1 MTMKTGVLEKRLVKM
16 KTIII
21 DSFDTYKEY
30 LGRLIAIPSFLK
42 KDDSDAPFGKDIE
55 RVLDEMLS
63 ICHENGFKTYKDPE
77 GCYGY
82 ADIGDGD
89 SMFGVLCHLDV
100 VDAGEISAWN
110 THPFELVEKD
120 GYLYGR
126 GTSDDKGPTLSAF
139 FGLLTALKQGYK
151 LNKKVRFIFGVDEE
165 SLWRCMRSYVQKERL
180 PDLGIAPD
188 SIFPLTYAEKGLIE
202 FKIKSNESSSL
213 NIKGGGPLNALPSLA
228 SVGYHESIKNSLDSL
243 NYEYRVNDNTIDVL
257 GKAMHAKD
265 ADKGIN
271 AIVRL
276 CQAVEQI
283 EPSLNMIKLINRYM
297 SDANGKQIFGEVSDE
312 ISGKL
317 KLNVGSLEI
326 RDGFQ
331 ELGIDLR
338 FPVTYPVEKIRE
350 GIRNICTEF
359 GLDLEDYDYLPS
371 IYIDKESDFI
381 KKLMKSYQ
389 DVSGDYESQ
398 AISSGGA
405 TYARSMPNVVAF
417 GGLMKDD
424 PSCAHQANECINIDS
439 TLKAIEIYAN
449 TFINLCTG
457 GKL

>member
-1 MTMKTGVLEKRLVKM
+1 MKEIVKN
-16 KTIII
+16 
-21 DSFDTYKEY
+21 SFEMYKEY
-30 LGRLIAIPSFLK
+30 LGRLIAIPSFLIN
-42 KDDSDAPFGKDIE
+42 DGSDTAFGKDID

-63 ICHENGFKTYKDPE
+63 ICKENGFETYKDPD

-82 ADIGDGD
+82 ADIGEGD

-100 VDAGEISAWN
+100 VDAGELSAWN
-110 THPFELVEKD
+110 THPFKLEEKD
-120 GYLYGR
+120 GFLYGR
-126 GTSDDKGPTLSAF
+126 GTSDDKGPTLSAL

-165 SLWRCMRSYVQKERL
+165 SLWRCMRSYIKKERL
-180 PDLGIAPD
+180 PDFGIAPD

-202 FKIKSNESSSL
+202 FKIKSSEASKLRLS
-213 NIKGGGPLNALPSLA
+213 GGGPLNAVPSLA
-228 SVGYHESIKNSLDSL
+228 KVEYSESIKNALSSL
-243 NYEYRVNDNTIDVL
+243 NYEYRVNGESLEVL

-271 AIVRL
+271 AVVRL
-276 CQAVEQI
+276 SQAVGQADS
-283 EPSLNMIKLINRYM
+283 SLAIIKLINKYM

-326 RDGFQ
+326 YDGMQ

-338 FPVTYPVEKIRE
+338 FPVTYPVEKIRT
-350 GIRNICTEF
+350 GIKNICIEF
-359 GLDLEDYDYLPS
+359 NLELEDYDFLPS

-398 AISSGGA
+398 PISSGGA

-424 PSCAHQANECINIDS
+424 PSCAHQANECISIES

-449 TFINLCTG
+449 TFINLCTR
-457 GKL
+457 GKQ